1 MTLVLIYQMARVGS
15 MGLFHTLKESVPVL
29 HFHHLQ
35 PHLLGN
41 DRAKEAHVLETGIDG
56 NKPGSDPKNL
66 MPIRQQ
72 LLSGEMPFFIIC
84 PIREPIGRE
93 LSYFY
98 IDLISDRL
106 PYASLSDPVD
116 KLINDF
122 ATKFPHDTYSEWFK
136 YEMEAHTGIDVF
148 AHPFPKEL
156 GWQVYTNG
164 PIKLLLFKIELG
176 NDHIAQLVREFL
188 GLQTY
193 KFTEFNVGEGLHH
206 GSLYKALKSK
216 KLPEAFLNKMC
227 ESRYFKYFYSDL
239 FIQQTKRKWS
249 QTAAL

>member
-1 MTLVLIYQMARVGS
+1 MS
-15 MGLFHTLKESVPVL
+15 LFQTLKEIAPVL

-56 NKPGSDPKNL
+56 NRPGSDPKNL

-72 LLSGEMPFFIIC
+72 LLSRKVPFSIIC

-93 LSYFY
+93 LSYFFV
-98 IDLISDRL
+98 DLLSNQL
-106 PYASLSDPVD
+106 PYANLSDPVD
-116 KLINDF
+116 KLAEDF
-122 ATKFPHDTYSEWFK
+122 VTKFPHDTYSEWFK

-156 GWQVYTNG
+156 GWKTYANG
-164 PIKLLLFKIELG
+164 LIRLLIFKIELG
-176 NDHIAQLVREFL
+176 DDHIAQLVREFL

-193 KFTEFNVGEGLHH
+193 KFTKFNVGEGLRS
-206 GSLYKALKSK
+206 GSKYKALKSR
-216 KLPEAFLNKMC
+216 KLPEAFLDRICN
-227 ESRYFKYFYSDL
+227 SRYFKYFYSDL
-239 FIQQTKRKWS
+239 FIRQTRRKWS
-249 QTAAL
+249 QNAAL